1 MQHAMEVNG
10 GRVVQLI
17 GNFEDDAVTQIG
29 NNCGQCFT
37 VCYNHLQIQ

>member
-29 NNCGQCFT
+29 SALPFATITCRSSDKQ
-37 VCYNHLQIQ
+37 